1 MRHKFSARFRNV
13 ENSVIGSQESGV
25 LFLLMNWKCCGKK
38 LKQKRYRHIK
48 ITKVIMTTKEKIMQ
62 VIETRISPVLQ
73 SHGGDVSFVNFDE
86 VSGTL
91 YVELVGA
98 CGT

>member
-1 MRHKFSARFRNV
+1 
-13 ENSVIGSQESGV
+13 
-25 LFLLMNWKCCGKK
+25 
-38 LKQKRYRHIK
+38 
-48 ITKVIMTTKEKIMQ
+48 MTTKEKIMQ

-98 CGT
+98 CGTWAYAQETLRMTVEGAIKEEVPEVKAVVGA

>member
-1 MRHKFSARFRNV
+1 
-13 ENSVIGSQESGV
+13 
-25 LFLLMNWKCCGKK
+25 
-38 LKQKRYRHIK
+38 
-48 ITKVIMTTKEKIMQ
+48 MTTKEKIMQ

-86 VSGTL
+86 VSGTV